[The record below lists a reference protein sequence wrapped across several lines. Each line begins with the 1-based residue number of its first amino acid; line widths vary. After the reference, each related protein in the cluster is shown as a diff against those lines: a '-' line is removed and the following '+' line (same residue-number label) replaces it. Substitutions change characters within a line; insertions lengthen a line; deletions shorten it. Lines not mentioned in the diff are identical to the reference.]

1 MAEFD
6 GVVTQKFVNTGDHLM
21 EGGTLMEITDL
32 SYIWVVFDVYE
43 KDLNELSIGQLV
55 NFKRNGSNET
65 FEAPI
70 SFISPKVNPDTR
82 VVEVRVELKN
92 NKGIFKPDMFVKGS
106 VSARKTEG
114 LLIDRSAVLW
124 TGKRSIVYV
133 KTSGDWT
140 FQLREI
146 ELGNLLNHQYEVLSG
161 LRAGKNSLP
170 MVSL

>member
-1 MAEFD
+1 
-6 GVVTQKFVNTGDHLM
+6 M

-70 SFISPKVNPDTR
+70 SFISPKVKTDTR

-92 NKGIFKPDMFVKGS
+92 NKGIFKPDMFVK
-106 VSARKTEG
+106 ALFLHEK
-114 LLIDRSAVLW
+114 LKD
-124 TGKRSIVYV
+124 
-133 KTSGDWT
+133 
-140 FQLREI
+140 F
-146 ELGNLLNHQYEVLSG
+146 
-161 LRAGKNSLP
+161 
-170 MVSL
+170 